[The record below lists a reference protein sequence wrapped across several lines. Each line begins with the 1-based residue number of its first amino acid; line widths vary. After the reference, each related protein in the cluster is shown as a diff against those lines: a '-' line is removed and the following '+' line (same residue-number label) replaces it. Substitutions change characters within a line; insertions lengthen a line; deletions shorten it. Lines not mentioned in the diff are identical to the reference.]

1 MVKLFCAI
9 VGVAGN
15 AFSVRVDESD
25 CVGDLKYAIK
35 KKKPNDFK
43 DIDADKLRL
52 FLAKTKGGVWLDGA
66 GAASVA
72 LDERGHPQGY
82 LQMDPALWIK
92 YPKHFGANFRP
103 GEGQVHVLV
112 VVPGHV
118 RVDIGETASRA
129 LKYKRY
135 RRWFVNAQ
143 CFAPVILAVITIIV
157 LAVGE
162 NPTDEKGCLTAPD
175 PLRQEKTDLTFGA
188 GAQHQE
194 LTEHTCCFLLLKLSD
209 NLNNRAQREPER
221 RGNSVQAKIA
231 SHWTVSRKSCS
242 PEQYD
247 AEEWLFTFYLGK
259 DRYYSAQCLRFSRW
273 YLFFASFLVQFCI
286 GSLYSWSVFNK
297 PIDNHVYNNPKAGY
311 AVNAFYTAVGVFG
324 TTTAIM
330 GPWIERN
337 GPRYGVVLGTTSF
350 LLGHVIVAIGV
361 AHKTIAAVYVGYGLF
376 CGFGMGLCYI
386 APVSAL
392 QKWFPDY
399 RGTAAGFAVAGYGAG
414 AVVWAKVYR
423 PCIEAVGVSST
434 FLVVGSAMAATMYL
448 CAIVLRTPHLEFTVG
463 GLNIHGEMV
472 DESELVTDSEDRGQ
486 ATSKYPFESSASENE
501 IDFIVSTNAQVVIVG
516 TTPKL
521 IRNNQYTA
529 FVAEI
534 FVLTASYGGGFGTIP
549 AFLTDMFGAFNIG
562 AMHGLILT
570 AWSIGGVVG
579 GITFNNAYSR
589 KIAAGVSISDAYIS
603 TVNDIFIIIVVGL
616 AVLLLVRTNPMDR
629 FESGYHF
636 SICGRRVISIKGKEE
651 RPKKA
656 EPVLHII

>member
-1 MVKLFCAI
+1 MAH
-9 VGVAGN
+9 
-15 AFSVRVDESD
+15 
-25 CVGDLKYAIK
+25 
-35 KKKPNDFK
+35 K
-43 DIDADKLRL
+43 D
-52 FLAKTKGGVWLDGA
+52 
-66 GAASVA
+66 
-72 LDERGHPQGY
+72 
-82 LQMDPALWIK
+82 
-92 YPKHFGANFRP
+92 N
-103 GEGQVHVLV
+103 
-112 VVPGHV
+112 
-118 RVDIGETASRA
+118 
-129 LKYKRY
+129 
-135 RRWFVNAQ
+135 N
-143 CFAPVILAVITIIV
+143 
-157 LAVGE
+157 
-162 NPTDEKGCLTAPD
+162 
-175 PLRQEKTDLTFGA
+175 
-188 GAQHQE
+188 
-194 LTEHTCCFLLLKLSD
+194 TCI
-209 NLNNRAQREPER
+209 Q
-221 RGNSVQAKIA
+221 SVQAKIA

-501 IDFIVSTNAQVVIVG
+501 IDFIVSTNAQVRKLSLIDAIKSPDFLCMYLMFFANQIYGLVVLSKLSNMCTDIFGRSGDEAANIVSINGVFNCFGRLFFSLSSDLMARNFNIEHAFARKCVFYTTLVLQVVIVG

-603 TVNDIFIIIVVGL
+603 TVNDIFIIIVAGL

-651 RPKKA
+651 PPKKA